1 MSPGPHPP
9 RQRLVQVLV
18 PAATDAV
25 AVIAACSCGFRTIF
39 EGDIYQDI
47 VYKDVVCKD
56 VVYKDVVRKNVIF
69 RISLNEYCARL
80 GVDGDNQKCML
91 KQHEL
96 LIIKCLWADGRK
108 LSK

>member
-1 MSPGPHPP
+1 M
-9 RQRLVQVLV
+9 QVLV

-47 VYKDVVCKD
+47 VYKDVV
-56 VVYKDVVRKNVIF
+56 RKNVIF

-80 GVDGDNQKCML
+80 GVDGDNPKCML

-96 LIIKCLWADGRK
+96 MMIK
-108 LSK
+108 